1 MAGSRSVGSTSS
13 LLSASGGEVL
23 AGVVEEES
31 PCIRK
36 SSDNGMEAA
45 DDVAE
50 NGKHRLVEND
60 MTGDDNAASGHVK
73 TAVALVGGWVT
84 EEDTRCGPRCEFVG
98 VVAVRFG

>member
-1 MAGSRSVGSTSS
+1 MCPPAGVARGPSCSMAGSRSVGSTSS

-50 NGKHRLVEND
+50 NGNTD
-60 MTGDDNAASGHVK
+60 SSK
-73 TAVALVGGWVT
+73 TT
-84 EEDTRCGPRCEFVG
+84 
-98 VVAVRFG
+98 